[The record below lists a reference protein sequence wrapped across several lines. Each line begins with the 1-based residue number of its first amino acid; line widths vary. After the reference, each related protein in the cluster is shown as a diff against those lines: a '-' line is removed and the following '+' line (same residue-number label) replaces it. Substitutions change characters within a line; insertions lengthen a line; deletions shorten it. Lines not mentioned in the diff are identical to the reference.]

1 MTLPSLLLAAVGL
14 VCLPA
19 ALAAAP
25 RDKPARPA
33 AAPLAPAAL
42 PALPDFTALAAASS
56 PAVVTISAFT
66 ANDAGP
72 RVDPFRQFFKERGVK
87 EAEPRAMPIKTRPD
101 AIGAG
106 FLVSADG
113 LIVTADFVVERA
125 ARLRVTLAD
134 GRRFKARLVGAD
146 ARTGVALLK
155 IDGGGLPL
163 LPVGDSAA
171 LRAGEWV
178 YTVGSP
184 HNLNNSIAV
193 GIVAATARETD
204 AYLSMIQTDLPFS
217 PGNGG
222 GPLLNLRG
230 EVVGVVSQFIARGDG
245 GRIGFSL
252 PITEVMQAVNQLRG
266 GSVPRYGRI
275 GVSLGDPDAPA
286 GDEDGA
292 PPAPGVLVSDV
303 DQGGPAERAGIR
315 QGDRLLAWDGRA
327 LPSAAVLRRL
337 AGGAAIGSQAV
348 LTLLRDGKQMTLPV
362 TVAEAPAERGG
373 EGR

>member
-1 MTLPSLLLAAVGL
+1 M
-14 VCLPA
+14 
-19 ALAAAP
+19 
-25 RDKPARPA
+25 
-33 AAPLAPAAL
+33 
-42 PALPDFTALAAASS
+42 PDFTALAAASS

-87 EAEPRAMPIKTRPD
+87 ETEPRAAPIKTRPD
-101 AIGAG
+101 AIGAS

-171 LRAGEWV
+171 LRAGR
-178 YTVGSP
+178 VGL
-184 HNLNNSIAV
+184 H
-193 GIVAATARETD
+193 GRFAAQSQQFDRGRHRRRHRATD
-204 AYLSMIQTDLPFS
+204 AYLPMIQTDLPFS

-230 EVVGVVSQFIARGDG
+230 EVVGVVSQFISRGDG

-252 PITEVMQAVNQLRG
+252 PITEVMQAVNQLRS

-292 PPAPGVLVSDV
+292 PCPPACWCPTST
-303 DQGGPAERAGIR
+303 RAG
-315 QGDRLLAWDGRA
+315 LARTLEASARA
-327 LPSAAVLRRL
+327 TACWPGTDARCPALPCCGAWLAARPSAAR
-337 AGGAAIGSQAV
+337 
-348 LTLLRDGKQMTLPV
+348 PC
-362 TVAEAPAERGG
+362 
-373 EGR
+373 